1 MFGLGAG
8 EILIILVFALIFI
21 GPKKLP
27 ELART
32 LGKSFRELQKA
43 KDDFTGELMN
53 QDHDSD
59 STRLTGVELN
69 SGEEGTEEDTNDA
82 HQLCEEETV
91 ADAKTS
97 DLEKESERIDDDSEK
112 ADEEK
117 PS

>member
-1 MFGLGAG
+1 MTLLSVRNLSVAIHEKPIVKDISFNLGAG

-53 QDHDSD
+53 
-59 STRLTGVELN
+59 
-69 SGEEGTEEDTNDA
+69 
-82 HQLCEEETV
+82 
-91 ADAKTS
+91 
-97 DLEKESERIDDDSEK
+97 
-112 ADEEK
+112 
-117 PS
+117 